1 MNIRTARLA
10 ATISMVLPLTG
21 CLVGPDYHR
30 PPPASSPAAQYKE
43 LAGWTAAAPADAAPK
58 GDWWTDFH
66 DPLLDQLEPMVQIS
80 NQTVRADYEDYQ
92 QALALVQEADAALY
106 PTIGATGSVTRSRGG
121 GGGFGSSSGISSGVG
136 AGGSSRSSHTVVS
149 SGSVEATLTWD
160 LDIWGK
166 IRRTI
171 EENADNAQSSEAT
184 LANATLSEQVLLATT
199 LIDLRTTDANID
211 LLTKTVEEYKEFLR
225 VVSNAVKA
233 GYSLYPPSDEITARV
248 QLENTQA
255 SLIALG
261 VARAQFAHA
270 IAVLVGK
277 NPEEL
282 DIPHSTAMPALPQIP
297 VGVPSTLLQRR
308 PDIAAAE
315 RTMAAQNAVVGV
327 AISAYYPDISLSA
340 SDGFSQTP
348 LSGLLKAANN
358 VWSVGAAGTETIFDF
373 GAREAEVDA
382 AKAAYRSA
390 VATYRGTVLGAF
402 QGVEDNLAGLRI
414 LDDQAQVL
422 DSAVRDSTRGA
433 EIARNEYQAGT
444 VDYTTV
450 ATAEATQLSDEE
462 NALSVQQ
469 SRLVDAATLIGD
481 LGGGWSDAQLHDAQH
496 PDAPVQQDTHLAEA
510 RQKTSP

>member
-1 MNIRTARLA
+1 MNIRTPRLI
-10 ATISMVLPLTG
+10 TIISMTLPLAG

-30 PPPASSPAAQYKE
+30 PPPASPPPPQYKE
-43 LAGWTAAAPADAAPK
+43 LAGWTAAAPADTAPK

-66 DPLLDQLEPMVQIS
+66 DPLLDQLEPMVQVS
-80 NQTVRADYEDYQ
+80 NQTVRADYENYQ
-92 QALALVQEADAALY
+92 QALALVQEADAALF

-121 GGGFGSSSGISSGVG
+121 GGGSGTSSGAASGNSQ
-136 AGGSSRSSHTVVS
+136 AVVS
-149 SGSVEATLTWD
+149 SGSVEGTLTWD

-171 EENADNAQSSEAT
+171 EENADNAQASEAT

-199 LIDLRTTDANID
+199 LINLRTTDANFD

-233 GYSLYPPSDEITARV
+233 GYSLYPPSDEIAART

-282 DIPHSTAMPALPQIP
+282 DIPHSTAMPILPQIP
-297 VGVPSTLLQRR
+297 LGVPSTLLQRR

-315 RTMAAQNAVVGV
+315 RTMAAQNAAVGV

-340 SDGFSQTP
+340 SDGFAGP
-348 LSGLLKAANN
+348 LGGLLRAANN
-358 VWSVGAAGTETIFDF
+358 VWSVGASGTETIFDF

-414 LDDQAQVL
+414 LAQQAEVL
-422 DSAVRDSTRGA
+422 DAAVRDATRGT

-450 ATAEATQLSDEE
+450 ATAQATQLSDEE
-462 NALSVQQ
+462 NALSVRQN
-469 SRLVDAATLIGD
+469 RLTDAATLIGD
-481 LGGGWSDAQLHDAQH
+481 LGGGWSDAQLHNAQH
-496 PDAPVQQDTHLAEA
+496 PEKPTQPDT
-510 RQKTSP
+510 P